1 MTKFLSKE
9 RCRLC
14 SFIDTND
21 DALTIYKDNRMF
33 SFTQKRK
40 VMALYFDAEN
50 SAIKVFFIEYNVLR
64 NVIITQIFF
73 QFEN

>member
-1 MTKFLSKE
+1 MTMFLSKE

-14 SFIDTND
+14 SIIDTND
-21 DALTIYKDNRMF
+21 DAVTIKDNRMF

-50 SAIKVFFIEYNVLR
+50 NAIKFCFIEYNVVR
-64 NVIITQIFF
+64 NVSITQIFV